1 MGRSGNTRYHATAKA
16 MSTCEIPG
24 PGRTKT
30 RSISCPE
37 PAEGF
42 HRYAQFKSLSET
54 HGSIGSSAARV
65 PDRPGCGRSKVQG

>member
-1 MGRSGNTRYHATAKA
+1 MPRANIQQLRAVPLA
-16 MSTCEIPG
+16 
-24 PGRTKT
+24 
-30 RSISCPE
+30 CPE